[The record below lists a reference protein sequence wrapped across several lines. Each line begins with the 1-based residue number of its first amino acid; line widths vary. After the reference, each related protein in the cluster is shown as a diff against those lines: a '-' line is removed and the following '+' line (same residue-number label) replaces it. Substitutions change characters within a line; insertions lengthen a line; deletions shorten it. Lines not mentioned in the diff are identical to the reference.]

1 MSDIKLE
8 RSEINVLSKALE
20 WHEKGRRV
28 CIVSVI
34 KTWGSSPRPV
44 GAMMSINSDGLSIG
58 SVSGGCIED
67 ELLTKIVN
75 NFPKISSLLSFSSE
89 EHRSLPCGG
98 HVDLLVEP
106 ITDSNEWYELLSRL
120 KSFKNIFRL
129 IDKENPNNCELKEVN
144 INRDNLKEKIVIN
157 YPPPWRLLIIGSG
170 DLSLSV
176 FKISSLMGY
185 NVSIC
190 DPRKEFTESW
200 IGSNILIHRMM
211 PDDFIIKQNCDSK
224 TAIVA
229 LTHDPK
235 IDDLAMIEA
244 LKTKAFYIGALGSI
258 RTANARRKRLIE
270 HFDFTEHEVDKIKA
284 PIGID
289 FATKKVN
296 EIALSVMA
304 EITIVKN
311 GVSVSTNRIERKQL
325 DN

>member
-106 ITDSNEWYELLSRL
+106 ITDSNEWYELLSGL

-129 IDKENPNNCELKEVN
+129 IDKENPNNCELKEEN

-170 DLSLSV
+170 IFL
-176 FKISSLMGY
+176 
-185 NVSIC
+185 
-190 DPRKEFTESW
+190 
-200 IGSNILIHRMM
+200 
-211 PDDFIIKQNCDSK
+211 
-224 TAIVA
+224 
-229 LTHDPK
+229 
-235 IDDLAMIEA
+235 
-244 LKTKAFYIGALGSI
+244 
-258 RTANARRKRLIE
+258 
-270 HFDFTEHEVDKIKA
+270 
-284 PIGID
+284 
-289 FATKKVN
+289 
-296 EIALSVMA
+296 
-304 EITIVKN
+304 
-311 GVSVSTNRIERKQL
+311 
-325 DN
+325 